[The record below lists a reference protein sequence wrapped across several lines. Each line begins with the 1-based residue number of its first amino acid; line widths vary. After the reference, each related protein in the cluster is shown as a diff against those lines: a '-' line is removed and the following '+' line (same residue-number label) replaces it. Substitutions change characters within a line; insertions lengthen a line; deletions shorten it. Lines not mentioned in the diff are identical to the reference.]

1 MPDDVISKS
10 PPRQLYDANYYLTS
24 CEGFETTTDKPSP
37 RLAWFD
43 SWIKPHLH
51 GTVADIG
58 FGRGELTIK
67 MARMPNVQSVWAFDY
82 SPAATRFL
90 IEKLEKEPVLS
101 EKIVVMLVD
110 FVNMLKHLT
119 IKFDHI
125 VAFDVIEHI
134 YPDQI
139 KFVLQNLT
147 DRLPVGGKIFVSTP
161 LSRQPCN
168 ERHVWM
174 AGTPQDLQ
182 NLCPSNLISKHVG
195 YSGVG
200 EENRF
205 EMTKIS

>member
-1 MPDDVISKS
+1 MEKS
-10 PPRQLYDANYYLTS
+10 PPRDLYDAKYYETS
-24 CEGFETTTDKPSP
+24 CEGFEYDTDKPSP
-37 RLAWFD
+37 RLAHFD
-43 SWIKPHLH
+43 SWIAPKIK

-67 MARMPNVQSVWAFDY
+67 MARMPQIQSVWAFDY

-90 IEKLEKEPVLS
+90 IEKLEKEPLLS

-110 FVNMLKHLT
+110 FVNMLQHLT
-119 IKFDHI
+119 TKFDNI

-147 DRLPVGGKIFVSTP
+147 NRLPVGGKIFVSTP
-161 LSRQPCN
+161 LSSLPCN

-174 AGTPQDLQ
+174 AKNPAELQ
-182 NLCPSNLISKHVG
+182 AMCPPNLKSQHVG
-195 YSGVG
+195 YAGVG
-200 EENRF
+200 EENLF
-205 EMTKIS
+205 EMTKVA